1 MIRKNSYL
9 FNDSLTGLDGTA
21 LDPDVLNVKQIGN
34 DNMQLY
40 FTNLKSGHGFS
51 SPRCRNCFVLPSD
64 RIKYDNI
71 ENKTKKEL
79 CEMIR
84 TKINEMR
91 ELGDDD
97 EAELMFVRFVRD
109 VQDKLHVDHVNMYIE
124 VDDMV
129 DRLRSI
135 IDDNDEVK

>member
-1 MIRKNSYL
+1 M
-9 FNDSLTGLDGTA
+9 
-21 LDPDVLNVKQIGN
+21 
-34 DNMQLY
+34 
-40 FTNLKSGHGFS
+40 
-51 SPRCRNCFVLPSD
+51 LPSD

-91 ELGDDD
+91 EVGDDD
-97 EAELMFVRFVRD
+97 EAQLMFVRFVRD

-129 DRLRSI
+129 DGGGVMGGPQI
-135 IDDNDEVK
+135 PNP